1 MKPKIV
7 LNENQE
13 VVKTVKDG
21 LKAKGGYCPCRMEK
35 SEDTKCICKEF
46 REQIA
51 DPNFEGYCHC
61 LLYYKYKIG
70 GIIMPLYN
78 VTKESF
84 EKIKASGERVL
95 VDFYANWCGP
105 CKMIAPILHEI
116 EDEMPMLV
124 IAKVNVDEIPELAIQ
139 YGVQSIPTLLV
150 LEGGEVLKREV
161 GFRTKEQI
169 LDLIKS

>member
-1 MKPKIV
+1 
-7 LNENQE
+7 
-13 VVKTVKDG
+13 
-21 LKAKGGYCPCRMEK
+21 
-35 SEDTKCICKEF
+35 
-46 REQIA
+46 
-51 DPNFEGYCHC
+51 
-61 LLYYKYKIG
+61 
-70 GIIMPLYN
+70 MPLYN

-95 VDFYANWCGP
+95 VDFYADWCGP

-169 LDLIKS
+169 LDLIK

>member
-1 MKPKIV
+1 
-7 LNENQE
+7 
-13 VVKTVKDG
+13 
-21 LKAKGGYCPCRMEK
+21 
-35 SEDTKCICKEF
+35 
-46 REQIA
+46 
-51 DPNFEGYCHC
+51 
-61 LLYYKYKIG
+61 
-70 GIIMPLYN
+70 MPLYN

-95 VDFYANWCGP
+95 VDFYADWCGP

-116 EDEMPMLV
+116 EAEMPMLV